1 MILKNPRKHSEK
13 VIFDTLNIS
22 FNDYLHQNNAI
33 SKKYLYQQRGNVV
46 EIVTPSNALIVFTLI
61 TGDQVE
67 IIDHT
72 TDTLLFNELISYLS
86 AELKIRREVL
96 M

>member
-22 FNDYLHQNNAI
+22 LNEYLHRNNVM
-33 SKKYLYQQRGNVV
+33 SKKYLYQQNGNVV
-46 EIVTPSNALIVFTLI
+46 QIVTPSNALIVFTLVI
-61 TGDQVE
+61 GDQVE

-72 TDTLLFNELISYLS
+72 TDTLLLNELITYLS